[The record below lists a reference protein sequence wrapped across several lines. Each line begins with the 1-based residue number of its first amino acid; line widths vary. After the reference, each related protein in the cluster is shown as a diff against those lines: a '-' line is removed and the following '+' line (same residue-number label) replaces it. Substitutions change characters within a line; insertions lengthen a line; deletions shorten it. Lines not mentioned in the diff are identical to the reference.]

1 MRRCASR
8 PTRLLVA
15 IRDFMRVSTHRA
27 VEMDCA
33 WITAHPTTIRSHDRS
48 VTSTRSALC
57 HDVAGFSQRCIL
69 GVRRM
74 DARNNPNLVRK

>member
-33 WITAHPTTIRSHDRS
+33 WITAHPFARSLRHFNEKCAMR
-48 VTSTRSALC
+48 
-57 HDVAGFSQRCIL
+57 RCGKFLPTLYFGITAN
-69 GVRRM
+69 GSSE
-74 DARNNPNLVRK
+74 